1 MKPIYLQ
8 DRAPAQISPINNNF
22 FNQKTITGGGRIK
35 KKFVLHVCV
44 ILEKSSKK
52 FLLCHFLKS
61 RRICSQAVGIER
73 SVPFAGK
80 VSLRMAPKMTS
91 MPQTMGVSGAVN
103 LSEWDY

>member
-8 DRAPAQISPINNNF
+8 DRTPAQIFPINNNF

-35 KKFVLHVCV
+35 KFVLHVCV
-44 ILEKSSKK
+44 ILKKSSKK

-61 RRICSQAVGIER
+61 RRICSLAVGVER

-103 LSEWDY
+103 LSEWDF